1 MAKGWGRPDLLVVDG
16 GRGQLQMA
24 LNILEALEIEDVD
37 VIGFSKPR
45 TEHARGELDASD
57 KIVLEHVKEPIR
69 LPKNNPVLLFLQQI
83 RDETHNTAVAYHQK
97 RRRKKYL
104 DIGIG
109 FYKRCWTEEE
119 KGFDRTF
126 WKHQIS
132 AGSIG

>member
-1 MAKGWGRPDLLVVDG
+1 MLVELAAEGLSEDVTV
-16 GRGQLQMA
+16 RSVVKA
-24 LNILEALEIEDVD
+24 LKIEDVD

-97 RRRKKYL
+97 RRRKSTLTSAL
-104 DIGIG
+104 DS
-109 FYKRCWTEEE
+109 
-119 KGFDRTF
+119 
-126 WKHQIS
+126 IS
-132 AGSIG
+132 GVGPKKKKDLIEYY